1 MLHADRHGS
10 HVAATRIRV
19 LVIERDEPFRSF
31 MARVLRDAGD
41 IANARR
47 TVLRA
52 LEAAPH
58 FQRAQDLL
66 LDLRAPAGGS
76 RP

>member
-1 MLHADRHGS
+1 MGVVQALDVAPPPGVALKPVDIADAQYNLA
-10 HVAATRIRV
+10 VAYRA
-19 LVIERDEPFRSF
+19 
-31 MARVLRDAGD
+31 AGD
-41 IANARR
+41 AASARR
-47 TVLRA
+47 SVLRA

-66 LDLRAPAGGS
+66 LDLRGSPGG